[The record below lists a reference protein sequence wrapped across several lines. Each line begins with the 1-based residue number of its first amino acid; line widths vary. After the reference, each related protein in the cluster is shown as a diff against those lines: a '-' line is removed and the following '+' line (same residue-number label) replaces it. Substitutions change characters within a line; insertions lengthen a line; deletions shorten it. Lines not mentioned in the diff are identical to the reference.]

1 MRAKFSS
8 EILSSPDNAEMAS
21 IMRSCVHCGFCN
33 ATCPTYGLRGDELD
47 GPRGRIYLIKS
58 MLEDAAVTEKTQSH
72 LDRCLTCRACETT
85 CPSGV
90 KYGRLV
96 ELARPLVDERVG
108 RTLLERLE
116 RRLIRLIIP
125 NTRRFG
131 LLMAIARLLKPIF
144 PAALREFVPPVIPS
158 AKAILNSSHE
168 RKMVLLDGCVQPVTG
183 PEINAAAYAVFDRLG
198 VELLTLPNAGCCGA
212 VSYHLGEVAEAKRY
226 ARQNVDT
233 WHTALERGAEAV
245 VSTST
250 GCTAM
255 LKDYGELLA
264 GDPAYA
270 KRAQEV
276 AAAVRDP
283 SEVLDAGELGRAYQ
297 VKSEQHIAFHAPCS
311 MQHSLHVS
319 DNAEACL
326 RAVGFELTSVPDGH
340 LCCGSAGS
348 YSLLQPRLSS
358 QLLDQ
363 KLTALQSDG
372 PTVIASAN
380 IGCLMHLRR
389 RAEPRVQHWLE
400 LISAYEVADAD

>member
-1 MRAKFSS
+1 
-8 EILSSPDNAEMAS
+8 
-21 IMRSCVHCGFCN
+21 
-33 ATCPTYGLRGDELD
+33 
-47 GPRGRIYLIKS
+47 

-131 LLMAIARLLKPIF
+131 FLMAIARLLRPIF

-183 PEINAAAYAVFDRLG
+183 PEINAAAHAVFDRLG

-233 WHTALERGAEAV
+233 WHAALERGAEAV

-255 LKDYGELLA
+255 LKEYGELLA

-311 MQHSLHVS
+311 MQHSLHVA

-400 LISAYEVADAD
+400 LISAYEVSDAD